1 MITGRE
7 ELKRAVRAAV
17 RAAPAVDLGTR
28 LTLRA
33 VFTAPAQG
41 VDALLT
47 TPALLKEAVRYGD
60 DPRLAAPELS
70 ARADAVFERLFL
82 QRSPVSFQAQA
93 ALWSLKRLGLEAG
106 ARDLGALRAAW
117 ATRSPDAHLLDAL
130 DMAGLSQVAVRADLF
145 AENVQ
150 PLSFFDERLSLSLC
164 LDALPDAETAWPRLI
179 AAGCHTEEAVR
190 IWLSETARR
199 LEAGS
204 FCLTRPPQ
212 GRLLTECALPV
223 AKALGLPLVVDAPED
238 GQPPEPPALLAR
250 IRREGFAFRP
260 YVSAAAT
267 PEALPGLWELARRAL
282 AEALCE
288 AYLPLVKAG
297 WQLEAGEIENDVA
310 QWMGAK

>member
-17 RAAPAVDLGTR
+17 RTTPAVDLGTR
-28 LTLRA
+28 LTLKA
-33 VFTAPAQG
+33 VFTAPAHG

-47 TPALLKEAVRYGD
+47 TPALLGEAAYYGD
-60 DPRLAAPELS
+60 DPRLGAPELS

-82 QRSPVSFQAQA
+82 QRSPISFQAQA

-106 ARDLGALRAAW
+106 ARNLYTLRTDW

-130 DMAGLSQVAVRADLF
+130 DMANLSQVAVRADLF

-150 PLSFFDERLSLSLC
+150 PLSLFDERLSLSLC
-164 LDALPDAETAWPRLI
+164 LDALLDAETAWPKLA
-179 AAGCHTEEAVR
+179 AAGCHSEEAVR
-190 IWLSETARR
+190 AWLSEMAQR
-199 LEAGS
+199 LEVGS

-212 GRLLTECALPV
+212 GRLITACALP
-223 AKALGLPLVVDAPED
+223 AAQSLGLPIVIDAPED
-238 GQPPEPPALLAR
+238 GLPPETPALLAR

-282 AEALCE
+282 AEALFE
-288 AYLPLVKAG
+288 AYIPLLKAG
-297 WQLEAGEIENDVA
+297 WRLEMAEIENDVA
-310 QWMGAK
+310 QWIGAK